1 VRSEGK
7 RLHRMPA
14 VREFFYGIF
23 VVSSLVA
30 AADRWSRGAAIPRAA
45 HAVNGEIYLI
55 SGYVIAA
62 PAVQRPVPCAS
73 AVVSGCNALQ
83 SVRQRS
89 SRVRSQATSHYFQVN
104 ECLAVQRFCSK
115 RFAVPA

>member
-1 VRSEGK
+1 M
-7 RLHRMPA
+7 LA